1 VRKALAVLKRR
12 ASLLRILG
20 SYPRAVI

>member
-1 VRKALAVLKRR
+1 VALAELRRKAGMYKD
-12 ASLLRILG
+12 LG